1 MAKKSKIKMRDVV
14 VLGVGL
20 HPFGRFGPEKTY
32 IDMTEEAISKA
43 IEDAGIHWEDIDAA
57 MYSHVREQPSSAG
70 LLVFHKFGNRGIPMI
85 GNIEN
90 ACSSSS
96 TAVWLARQLIGTGL
110 YDIILVAGAEKM
122 PRGPLT
128 SALRFM
134 PDRYLGTGIMMG
146 LYALLARWYMMEY
159 GAPIEALAQVSV
171 KNHKNG
177 AINPYAQY
185 KKTFTL
191 QEVLNSRMICDPL
204 TLLQCCPTSDGA
216 AALVLCAADIATKYS
231 NKPLVKIAGSALHI
245 QQYADRKKCIPQ
257 NTVRAAQEAYE
268 QAGITAKDI
277 DVAEVHDAAT
287 IGEIVQIEAL
297 GLCPEGEG
305 WKYTM
310 EGKTEISGT
319 IPVNPSGGLQA
330 QGHPLGATG
339 ARQIAEIT
347 LHLRGEAGERQVPGN
362 PKVGVT
368 ECAGFGGVSTVN
380 VLVRVD

>member
-1 MAKKSKIKMRDVV
+1 MAKKLKLRDVV

-20 HPFGRFGPEKTY
+20 HPFGRFPPEKTY
-32 IDMTEEAISKA
+32 MDLAKEAISRA
-43 IEDAGIHWEDIDAA
+43 IEDAGIKWRDVQVA
-57 MYSHVREQPSSAG
+57 MYSHVREQASSAG
-70 LLVFHKFGNRGIPMI
+70 LLVFQEFGSHGIPMI

-96 TAVWLARQLIGTGL
+96 TAVWLATRLIGTGL

-128 SALRFM
+128 SPLRYS
-134 PDRYLGTGIMMG
+134 PERYLGTGVMMG
-146 LYALLARWYMMEY
+146 LYAFMARRYMREY
-159 GAPIEALAQVSV
+159 GAPIEAIAQVSV
-171 KNHKNG
+171 KNHRNG

-185 KKTFTL
+185 KKVFTL
-191 QEVLNSRMICDPL
+191 EEVLNSRMIADPL
-204 TLLQCCPTSDGA
+204 TLYQCCPTSDGA
-216 AALVLCAADIATKYS
+216 AALVLCAADVASKYTS
-231 NKPLVKIAGSALHI
+231 KPLVRIAGSALHI
-245 QQYADRKKCIPQ
+245 QKYSDRKKCIPQ
-257 NTVRAAQEAYE
+257 NTVRAAEEAYE
-268 QAGITAKDI
+268 QAGISPKD
-277 DVAEVHDAAT
+277 VRLAEVHDAAT

-305 WKYTM
+305 WKYTI
-310 EGKTEISGT
+310 EGKTEINGV

-368 ECAGFGGVSTVN
+368 ECAGFGGVSTVH
-380 VLVRVD
+380 VLVRQD